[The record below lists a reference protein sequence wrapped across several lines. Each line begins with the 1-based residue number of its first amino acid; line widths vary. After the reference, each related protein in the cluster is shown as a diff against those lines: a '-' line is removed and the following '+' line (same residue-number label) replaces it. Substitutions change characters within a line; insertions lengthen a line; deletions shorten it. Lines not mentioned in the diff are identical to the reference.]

1 MTKVRTAADRRLRP
15 RDILFESGLNPTEPQ
30 TAAHDPGRTLWVVV
44 IGNHSGSSGNC
55 WTPSGMATPGNLRD
69 VQM

>member
-15 RDILFESGLNPTEPQ
+15 REILFESGLNPTEPP
-30 TAAHDPGRTLWVVV
+30 TATHAPGRTLSVVV
-44 IGNHSGSSGNC
+44 IGNQSGSSGNC
-55 WTPSGMATPGNLRD
+55 RTPSGMATPGYLRD